1 MANWVY
7 ENKGVSDKDEKALEK
22 AKQQEH
28 ARIKKGW
35 KYFVINSRLKVL
47 VPHKH
52 GKPTEEGQR
61 MIQSI
66 KDFLRI

>member
-22 AKQQEH
+22 AKQQER
-28 ARIKKGW
+28 AKIKKGW

-52 GKPTEEGQR
+52 GKPTEEGER
-61 MIQSI
+61 IIQSI

>member
-1 MANWVY
+1 MANLVY

-22 AKQQEH
+22 AKQQE
-28 ARIKKGW
+28 RSKIKKGW

-52 GKPTEEGQR
+52 GKPTEEGER
-61 MIQSI
+61 IIQSF